1 MRIAVVGAGGVG
13 GYFGGRLA
21 QAGHDVTFIAR
32 GEHLKAML
40 QEGLRVESINGDF
53 AVSPVQATDNPGEV
67 GVVDLIVLGVKAWQ
81 ISDTAARL
89 GPMLGPDTLVLPLQN
104 GLEAS
109 SQLAA
114 VLGPAPVLGGLCA
127 IYSFITE
134 PGCIRHI
141 GIDPSVTFGALQPRP
156 GGSVGR
162 GAGRTAAGRHHGQHR
177 AGYPRAVVGEVSGAA
192 LGRCWC
198 RVARARRGAAPVA
211 AGSRHD
217 RSGRSRSPGRCRGA
231 GNRRAGGCPAAQQRV
246 CWIACPPCA
255 TTSLQRDVM
264 EGRPSELDAQAG
276 ALVRLG
282 ETGRRCHAAA
292 RLHLPQP
299 AADGDAGA
307 RRNRRGKLK
316 PVTGC
321 SLLRMSRVASM
332 ILGNTSTAIDR
343 TIIPISAKKYE
354 WRKPG

>member
-53 AVSPVQATDNPGEV
+53 AISSVQATDNPDDV
-67 GVVDLIVLGVKAWQ
+67 GPVALVILGVKAWQ
-81 ISDTAARL
+81 IPETAARL
-89 GPMLGPDTLVLPLQN
+89 SPLLGPDTLVLPLQN

-114 VLGPAPVLGGLCA
+114 ILGPAPVLGGLCA
-127 IYSFITE
+127 IYSFITA

-141 GIDPSVTFGALQPRP
+141 GIDPWVTFGALQP
-156 GGSVGR
+156 SQ
-162 GAGRTAAGRHHGQHR
+162 AGRLAEIRAVLQQAGITANIAPDIRVPLWEKFLVLRWGVVGAVSRVPAGVLRRLPQARDMIDQAGREVLDVAEAQGI
-177 AGYPRAVVGEVSGAA
+177 AVPADA
-192 LGRCWC
+192 LQ
-198 RVARARRGAAPVA
+198 
-211 AGSRHD
+211 
-217 RSGRSRSPGRCRGA
+217 RSSALLDSL
-231 GNRRAGGCPAAQQRV
+231 PAV
-246 CWIACPPCA
+246 A

-282 ETGRRCHAAA
+282 EQVDVATP
-292 RLHLPQP
+292 LH
-299 AADGDAGA
+299 GFIYH
-307 RRNRRGKLK
+307 
-316 PVTGC
+316 
-321 SLLRMSRVASM
+321 SLLPMEMQARGE
-332 ILGNTSTAIDR
+332 IGEQN
-343 TIIPISAKKYE
+343 
-354 WRKPG
+354 

>member
-32 GEHLKAML
+32 GEHLRAML
-40 QEGLRVESINGDF
+40 QAGLRVESISGDF

-67 GVVDLIVLGVKAWQ
+67 GAVELVILGVKAWQ
-81 ISDTAARL
+81 IPDAAARL

-114 VLGPAPVLGGLCA
+114 VLGPASVLGGLCA
-127 IYSFITE
+127 IYSFITA

-141 GIDPSVTFGALQPRP
+141 GIDPSVTFGALQPIQASRLGAIRAALQQAGVTADIASDIRVP
-156 GGSVGR
+156 LWEKFLVLRWGVVGAVSR
-162 GAGRTAAGRHHGQHR
+162 VPADVLRQLPPVRDMIDQAGR
-177 AGYPRAVVGEVSGAA
+177 EV
-192 LGRCWC
+192 LD
-198 RVARARRGAAPVA
+198 VARTQGIDLSADALQRSNALLDSLP
-211 AGSRHD
+211 AG
-217 RSGRSRSPGRCRGA
+217 
-231 GNRRAGGCPAAQQRV
+231 
-246 CWIACPPCA
+246 A

-282 ETGRRCHAAA
+282 AEVGVATPLHAFVY
-292 RLHLPQP
+292 H
-299 AADGDAGA
+299 
-307 RRNRRGKLK
+307 
-316 PVTGC
+316 
-321 SLLRMSRVASM
+321 SLLPMEMQARGEIGGES
-332 ILGNTSTAIDR
+332 
-343 TIIPISAKKYE
+343 
-354 WRKPG
+354 